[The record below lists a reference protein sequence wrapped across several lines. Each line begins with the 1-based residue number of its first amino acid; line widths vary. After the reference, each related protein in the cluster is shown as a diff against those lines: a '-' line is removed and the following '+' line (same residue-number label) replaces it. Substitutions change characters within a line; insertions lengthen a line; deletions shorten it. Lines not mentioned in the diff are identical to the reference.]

1 MWMNSNE
8 EYIKTIQD
16 RLCVA
21 ESHLKYIREVLG
33 LKTLA
38 SNTKI
43 GMIEDRL
50 RGDDHEQD

>member
-1 MWMNSNE
+1 MNSNE

-16 RLCVA
+16 KLCVA
-21 ESHLKYIREVLG
+21 EAHLKYIREVLG
-33 LKTLA
+33 LKSMA

-50 RGDDHEQD
+50 RGDEHEQD

>member
-16 RLCVA
+16 RLCAA
-21 ESHLKYIREVLG
+21 EAHLKYIREVLG